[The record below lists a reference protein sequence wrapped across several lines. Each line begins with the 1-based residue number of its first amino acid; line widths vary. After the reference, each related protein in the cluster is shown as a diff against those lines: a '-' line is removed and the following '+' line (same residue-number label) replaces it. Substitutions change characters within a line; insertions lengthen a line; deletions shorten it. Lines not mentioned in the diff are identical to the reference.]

1 MDKLNYSGQ
10 TPFNEHHC
18 YTRVLIYRST
28 KCTRIHPLFTWDG
41 RVMYRLNV
49 NRAWK
54 TTTLI
59 LDKKGN
65 IRFRE
70 MGFEGEKLL
79 QSLDAMIE
87 YLKELEH

>member
-1 MDKLNYSGQ
+1 
-10 TPFNEHHC
+10 
-18 YTRVLIYRST
+18 
-28 KCTRIHPLFTWDG
+28 
-41 RVMYRLNV
+41 MYRLKV

-65 IRFRE
+65 IRFRKV
-70 MGFEGEKLL
+70 GFEGEKLL